1 MRSFVSGKQVECKAR
16 QDRGTPGSIRGHS
29 NAAQPMTSEFT
40 LVGVDF
46 CFTLSNSF
54 LLMFKATCKQMAH
67 KYREKFETFELE
79 NIATVLLQ
87 SIPTILT
94 YKIVNG
100 LNPGVIS

>member
-1 MRSFVSGKQVECKAR
+1 
-16 QDRGTPGSIRGHS
+16 
-29 NAAQPMTSEFT
+29 
-40 LVGVDF
+40 
-46 CFTLSNSF
+46 
-54 LLMFKATCKQMAH
+54 MAH